1 MLAHFACRREL
12 GLDAAEAYRQ
22 ISKWGPC
29 TRTILDL
36 LNASPE
42 ERASIEGKLTHT
54 AKTAA
59 RTICTTPLAFAHPA
73 CRTVPSVGFTIL
85 FVFPYRELDPDTSQV
100 VSSVDMIY
108 RIPTMHLS
116 DIFNSSRG
124 SIANA
129 EALHL
134 FHALTSHAL
143 SRGISAWPFQRK
155 MHAHLS
161 SNSQPLDIFSGFDSS
176 RMEPSQ
182 RLLVGTAGALGQRSE
197 FSSFYWLPSTSD
209 FPGIDGV
216 LADRDNVYALQATTA
231 DEPESLVDGLRKL
244 WAKFD
249 HEGREKRVW
258 HVVFVSDFKQ
268 LASKH
273 ADKCAGEMKGFT
285 LGQHKKG
292 VNIWGC
298 VLPSPQAQLHRR
310 GDQT

>member
-1 MLAHFACRREL
+1 MLAHFACRRDL
-12 GLDAAEAYRQ
+12 GLDAAEAYRY

-42 ERASIEGKLTHT
+42 ERASIEEKLTRT

-108 RIPTMHLS
+108 RIPTIHLS
-116 DIFNSSRG
+116 DIFNSARG
-124 SIANA
+124 SISNA

-143 SRGISAWPFQRK
+143 TRATSAWQFEK
-155 MHAHLS
+155 KVHAHLS
-161 SNSQPLDIFSGFDSS
+161 SNSQPLEIFRASDSS
-176 RMEPSQ
+176 TMEPSQ
-182 RLLVGTAGALGQRSE
+182 RLLVGTAGALGQSSE
-197 FSSFYWLPSTSD
+197 FSSFYWLPSTSA

-216 LADRDNVYALQATTA
+216 LADRDNVYAVQATLA
-231 DEPESLVDGLRKL
+231 DEHDYDSPSDGLRKL

-249 HEGREKRVW
+249 REGREKRVW
-258 HVVFVSDFKQ
+258 HVVIVSDSKQ

-285 LGQHKKG
+285 LGQHKE
-292 VNIWGC
+292 VNILGC
-298 VLPSPQAQLHRR
+298 VLPSPQAQLH
-310 GDQT
+310 